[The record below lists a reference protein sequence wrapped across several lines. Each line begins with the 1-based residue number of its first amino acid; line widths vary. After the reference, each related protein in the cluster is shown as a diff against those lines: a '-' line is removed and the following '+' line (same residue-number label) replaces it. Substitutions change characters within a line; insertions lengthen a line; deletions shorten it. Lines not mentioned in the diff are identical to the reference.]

1 VSRTRLETILKLAM
15 PIVGGMVSQNLLNL
29 VDTAMVGRLGAD
41 ALAAVGL
48 AGIMSFLAIAFIAGL
63 SSGVQA
69 MAARRLGEGR
79 RGEMAV
85 PLNGGLLFAAGLALP
100 WSFLLY
106 WLAPDLFPLL
116 NSDPAVMEHGVPY
129 LQARIVGLTA
139 VGMNFA
145 FRGYFNGVNLSGLYL
160 RTLLVMHTV
169 NVVLNYVLIFGKLG
183 LPALGATGAGIGT
196 AIASYVGTATYLFLG
211 LRYARTAGFFGRLP
225 SEETMRTML
234 RLAVPA
240 GLQRLLFAAGF
251 TTLFWIIGRVGT
263 VELAAANVLINL
275 TLVII
280 LPGIGLGMASAS
292 LVGQALGRRDADD
305 AKRWGWDVVRVAVVA
320 MVPLGLPMMF
330 ATDVVFGIFT
340 TDPAAIAA
348 GRIPLQIIG
357 GSVVLE
363 AVGMV
368 LLQSMLG
375 AGAARTVMI
384 VSISLQ
390 WFFFLPIAFVVG
402 PTLGYGLVGIWL
414 VQLAQQ
420 LVQAVVF
427 GRLWSTGRWAMVR
440 V

>member
-1 VSRTRLETILKLAM
+1 
-15 PIVGGMVSQNLLNL
+15 
-29 VDTAMVGRLGAD
+29 
-41 ALAAVGL
+41 
-48 AGIMSFLAIAFIAGL
+48 
-63 SSGVQA
+63 
-69 MAARRLGEGR
+69 
-79 RGEMAV
+79 
-85 PLNGGLLFAAGLALP
+85 
-100 WSFLLY
+100 
-106 WLAPDLFPLL
+106 
-116 NSDPAVMEHGVPY
+116 
-129 LQARIVGLTA
+129 
-139 VGMNFA
+139 
-145 FRGYFNGVNLSGLYL
+145 
-160 RTLLVMHTV
+160 
-169 NVVLNYVLIFGKLG
+169 
-183 LPALGATGAGIGT
+183 
-196 AIASYVGTATYLFLG
+196 
-211 LRYARTAGFFGRLP
+211 
-225 SEETMRTML
+225 MRTML